1 MSSTY
6 LSDLAERLSIRL
18 EEVLTGDRDRVE
30 VMEMYV
36 KSGRA
41 YIALKDVSAIVRCKD
56 CLELHMNSGTIFTV
70 EDDL

>member
-1 MSSTY
+1 MKPY
-6 LSDLAERLSIRL
+6 LSQLAEQLSLRL

-30 VMEMYV
+30 VIEVYV
-36 KSGRA
+36 KSGKA

-70 EDDL
+70 EDDI